1 MSSSC
6 VILCHVP
13 ASVASVTRPSAALSD
28 GSSICVGGDGAETPK
43 PRIPNENE
51 GPAADQARQFRECLD
66 VVHGNLTCCACRHAS
81 GQPCDREELVLPI
94 MGLFAEIYRDRHGE
108 TRDLYEAMFAD
119 GSSVD
124 DYFPSHFDY
133 ETPFGQVV
141 RKPLFG
147 DLPRA
152 IMDRVD
158 REHGTEIDTS
168 KYLTP
173 GADARFTAPLD
184 EQLSNP
190 RKLGRPRL
198 FRQRTSKSA
207 PDDVDAM
214 TTVTSFASSTRA
226 SSGRVVTDA
235 GTTTPERTP
244 ASPPE
249 QVAGLAERRSK
260 RSAVV
265 RLASAPLLDVDDE
278 PLSP

>member
-1 MSSSC
+1 MGFHQ
-6 VILCHVP
+6 IVP
-13 ASVASVTRPSAALSD
+13 DRRAAATGGRSDYRATARGTHKNSFRGRRRNAPTITRLS
-28 GSSICVGGDGAETPK
+28 
-43 PRIPNENE
+43 
-51 GPAADQARQFRECLD
+51 
-66 VVHGNLTCCACRHAS
+66 
-81 GQPCDREELVLPI
+81 PI
-94 MGLFAEIYRDRHGE
+94 
-108 TRDLYEAMFAD
+108 
-119 GSSVD
+119 
-124 DYFPSHFDY
+124 
-133 ETPFGQVV
+133 
-141 RKPLFG
+141 
-147 DLPRA
+147 
-152 IMDRVD
+152 
-158 REHGTEIDTS
+158 
-168 KYLTP
+168 
-173 GADARFTAPLD
+173 D

>member
-1 MSSSC
+1 M
-6 VILCHVP
+6 P
-13 ASVASVTRPSAALSD
+13 
-28 GSSICVGGDGAETPK
+28 
-43 PRIPNENE
+43 
-51 GPAADQARQFRECLD
+51 ECLY
-66 VVHGNLTCCACRHAS
+66 
-81 GQPCDREELVLPI
+81 
-94 MGLFAEIYRDRHGE
+94 IYSC
-108 TRDLYEAMFAD
+108 Y
-119 GSSVD
+119 
-124 DYFPSHFDY
+124 
-133 ETPFGQVV
+133 
-141 RKPLFG
+141 
-147 DLPRA
+147 
-152 IMDRVD
+152 
-158 REHGTEIDTS
+158 
-168 KYLTP
+168 
-173 GADARFTAPLD
+173 ARFTAPLD

>member
-1 MSSSC
+1 
-6 VILCHVP
+6 
-13 ASVASVTRPSAALSD
+13 
-28 GSSICVGGDGAETPK
+28 
-43 PRIPNENE
+43 
-51 GPAADQARQFRECLD
+51 
-66 VVHGNLTCCACRHAS
+66 
-81 GQPCDREELVLPI
+81 
-94 MGLFAEIYRDRHGE
+94 
-108 TRDLYEAMFAD
+108 MFAD

-198 FRQRTSKSA
+198 FRQRTSKAA

-226 SSGRVVTDA
+226 SSGRVVTNE

>member
-1 MSSSC
+1 M
-6 VILCHVP
+6 LRLP
-13 ASVASVTRPSAALSD
+13 A
-28 GSSICVGGDGAETPK
+28 
-43 PRIPNENE
+43 
-51 GPAADQARQFRECLD
+51 
-66 VVHGNLTCCACRHAS
+66 
-81 GQPCDREELVLPI
+81 DREELVLPI
-94 MGLFAEIYRDRHGE
+94 MGLLAEIVATATARRGIC
-108 TRDLYEAMFAD
+108 TRRCSASCRRLL
-119 GSSVD
+119 
-124 DYFPSHFDY
+124 PSHFDY

-141 RKPLFG
+141 RKPVG

-173 GADARFTAPLD
+173 CADARFTAPLD

-226 SSGRVVTDA
+226 SSGRVVTDE

>member
-1 MSSSC
+1 
-6 VILCHVP
+6 
-13 ASVASVTRPSAALSD
+13 
-28 GSSICVGGDGAETPK
+28 
-43 PRIPNENE
+43 
-51 GPAADQARQFRECLD
+51 
-66 VVHGNLTCCACRHAS
+66 
-81 GQPCDREELVLPI
+81 

-108 TRDLYEAMFAD
+108 TKDLYEAMFAD
-119 GSSVD
+119 GSTVD

-198 FRQRTSKSA
+198 FRQRTSSRP
-207 PDDVDAM
+207 PDDGDAM
-214 TTVTSFASSTRA
+214 TAASSFAPSSQR

-235 GTTTPERTP
+235 DSSPEK
-244 ASPPE
+244 
-249 QVAGLAERRSK
+249 VVGLEERRSK

-265 RLASAPLLDVDDE
+265 RLASAPLLDVADE

>member
-1 MSSSC
+1 MAE
-6 VILCHVP
+6 VEPEVGGILGNLGRVDRN
-13 ASVASVTRPSAALSD
+13 ARDMNVRQALAFAAAALVS
-28 GSSICVGGDGAETPK
+28 AETP
-43 PRIPNENE
+43 
-51 GPAADQARQFRECLD
+51 
-66 VVHGNLTCCACRHAS
+66 AS
-81 GQPCDREELVLPI
+81 PVCDEQYI
-94 MGLFAEIYRDRHGE
+94 
-108 TRDLYEAMFAD
+108 
-119 GSSVD
+119 
-124 DYFPSHFDY
+124 
-133 ETPFGQVV
+133 
-141 RKPLFG
+141 
-147 DLPRA
+147 
-152 IMDRVD
+152 
-158 REHGTEIDTS
+158 
-168 KYLTP
+168 TP

-226 SSGRVVTDA
+226 SSGRVVTNE

>member
-1 MSSSC
+1 MASLDSEPGGWQYLHETAWLEGRCAAYIWLSG
-6 VILCHVP
+6 
-13 ASVASVTRPSAALSD
+13 SVA
-28 GSSICVGGDGAETPK
+28 
-43 PRIPNENE
+43 
-51 GPAADQARQFRECLD
+51 
-66 VVHGNLTCCACRHAS
+66 
-81 GQPCDREELVLPI
+81 
-94 MGLFAEIYRDRHGE
+94 
-108 TRDLYEAMFAD
+108 
-119 GSSVD
+119 
-124 DYFPSHFDY
+124 
-133 ETPFGQVV
+133 
-141 RKPLFG
+141 
-147 DLPRA
+147 
-152 IMDRVD
+152 
-158 REHGTEIDTS
+158 
-168 KYLTP
+168 LTP

-265 RLASAPLLDVDDE
+265 RLASAPLLDVVDDE